1 MTSLKPLS
9 WRPDSVTPPWT
20 YPVRRLLAAGLRG
33 TSAVLA
39 RLAQYAAVPAVP
51 EVKQAPE
58 VLEFYADASAPEG
71 ALYVDGDLV
80 GYLYGVKRL

>member
-33 TSAVLA
+33 TSAMLA
-39 RLAQYAAVPAVP
+39 RLAQHMAVPAVP
-51 EVKQAPE
+51 DVKRSPE
-58 VLEFYADASAPEG
+58 VLEFYADAGAPEG

-80 GYLYGVKRL
+80 GYLPGVKRL